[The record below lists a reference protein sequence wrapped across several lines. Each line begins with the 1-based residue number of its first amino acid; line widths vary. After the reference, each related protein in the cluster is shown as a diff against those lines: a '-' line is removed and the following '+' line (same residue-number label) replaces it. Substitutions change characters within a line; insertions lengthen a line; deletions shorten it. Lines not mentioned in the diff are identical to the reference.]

1 MGIHIDRPWTVCYP
15 RSTVFAAF
23 KTELHQKLVHLA
35 IFERGDRYDHSDGV
49 AYSFPAIKWYTGEGE
64 VKELYD
70 ALAAH
75 DDPAGNNH
83 LIIEA
88 CHDYPESTDGDSGSW
103 CDNPWN
109 ARRVV
114 TVGINFDY
122 DVD

>member
-1 MGIHIDRPWTVCYP
+1 MGI

-23 KTELHQKLVHLA
+23 KTDLHQKIAHLA
-35 IFERGDRYDHSDGV
+35 IFALGERYDHSDGV
-49 AYSFPAIKWYTGEGE
+49 AYSFPYIKWYTDEGE

-83 LIIEA
+83 IIIEA
-88 CHDYPESTDGDSGSW
+88 CHDYPESDDGDHGRW
-103 CDNPWN
+103 TDNPWG
-109 ARRVV
+109 AYRQISVSIV
-114 TVGINFDY
+114 STLEESD